1 MVSML
6 FAKPEDTPTNA
17 PWMSMEEIM
26 LAISKS
32 FPKVSVTDSGKI
44 RMGKTLKEL
53 GYERKRTNGGQR
65 YHINF
70 LHKNDE

>member
-1 MVSML
+1 
-6 FAKPEDTPTNA
+6 
-17 PWMSMEEIM
+17 MEEIM

-53 GYERKRTNGGQR
+53 GYERKRANGGQR

>member
-26 LAISKS
+26 LTISKS

-53 GYERKRTNGGQR
+53 GYERKRANGGQR
-65 YHINF
+65 YHINL